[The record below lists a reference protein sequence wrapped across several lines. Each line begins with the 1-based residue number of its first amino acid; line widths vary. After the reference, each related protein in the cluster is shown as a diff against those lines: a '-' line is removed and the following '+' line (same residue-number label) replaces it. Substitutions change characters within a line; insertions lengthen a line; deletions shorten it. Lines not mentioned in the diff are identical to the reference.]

1 VDTFE
6 DWLKYQK
13 LDTVVEQIPADV
25 LAGLRSHFEDT
36 KAKMDAFRPQVF
48 KPGTTGG
55 HCYAVAIEDGD
66 RLRLTLWIKRSIRAE
81 CFIMYP
87 RDSEWA
93 PHASYHPDGRYHQ
106 KSYGTKTSVRQH
118 QRLDGFRGAQHLGM
132 FAGHGISGT
141 PICDPTRF
149 TSVLTV
155 PAGILEPLHGC
166 VLVNPRER
174 DLHGKKLREVWR
186 ALGGTDPSATTWW
199 SDWIKCRDLRN
210 AVAHQGAAV
219 TTEQAE
225 RAVKMATNYVIHIT
239 VTRTT

>member
-36 KAKMDAFRPQVF
+36 KAKMDAFQPQVF
-48 KPGTTGG
+48 KPGTAGG
-55 HCYAVAIEDGD
+55 HCYAIAIEDGD
-66 RLRLTLWIKRSIRAE
+66 RLRLTLWIRRSIRGE

-93 PHASYHPDGRYHQ
+93 SHASYHPDGRYHQ
-106 KSYGTKTSVRQH
+106 KSHGTKTSVRQH

-141 PICDPTRF
+141 PICDPTQF

-166 VLVNPRER
+166 VLVDLVEPGVRPHAHHRENPAMRIVCEETY
-174 DLHGKKLREVWR
+174 REVEPWVV
-186 ALGGTDPSATTWW
+186 
-199 SDWIKCRDLRN
+199 I
-210 AVAHQGAAV
+210 AVAARTMQG
-219 TTEQAE
+219 
-225 RAVKMATNYVIHIT
+225 
-239 VTRTT
+239 